1 MLTPVIIPITATVAA
16 GKRRR
21 KRNLFLD
28 ILNNSETYPLNITII
43 DLEQNLNDKMVFV
56 DDNY

>member
-21 KRNLFLD
+21 KRDLFLD
-28 ILNNSETYPLNITII
+28 ANLFDNYPFNITTII
-43 DLEQNLNDKMVFV
+43 DFEKKLNDKMV
-56 DDNY
+56 